1 MLLKTMKTNLK
12 TSVAALALA
21 GLLITLGSP
30 VHAAAYD
37 RGKSEESYEK
47 ESRKDGPKRKPQQTR
62 DDLDTCKRDAE
73 GMKGPERSRFMTA
86 CLKDR

>member
-1 MLLKTMKTNLK
+1 MTLKFKHTL
-12 TSVAALALA
+12 SALAIA
-21 GLLITLGSP
+21 GCVFAVASP
-30 VHAAAYD
+30 VHAAKYD
-37 RGKSEESYEK
+37 PQKSEASYEK
-47 ESRKDGPKRKPQQTR
+47 ESESRKDAPKRKAQNTR